1 MTDKDLN
8 IDIDID
14 MKIYQLSK
22 LSYVY
27 RLHQQSKILRE
38 KISICYSKE
47 EATKKA
53 VEILRK
59 WLKERENGT
68 AAKI

>member
-1 MTDKDLN
+1 MKDSDLN

-27 RLHQQSKILRE
+27 RLHNKTHILME
-38 KISICYSKE
+38 KICRSYSKE

-59 WLKERENGT
+59 WLREKENGT
-68 AAKI
+68 AAET

>member
-14 MKIYQLSK
+14 MKIYRLSK

-27 RLHQQSKILRE
+27 RIHKKSQLLME
-38 KISICYSKE
+38 KICISYSKE
-47 EATKKA
+47 EAANKA

-68 AAKI
+68 AAKN